1 LDAPRAC
8 LTAFD
13 TVLYDADGRDNGYQ
27 ELMLSIPHMLVVFV
41 IVLVVFGPQKLP
53 ELARSLGKLM
63 AEFRK
68 ASADFR
74 GAFEQEMRDMERQV
88 REVERKKAA
97 DAAAKAANE
106 EPVQVATFATPA
118 GVETPT
124 AEASSDSSG
133 GDASAGVASGD
144 SAAGTAADAFGE
156 PIDAR
161 VTEGAAELVVTPV
174 AEAVARTSPGSGPA
188 QTVTEGTNSNGAV
201 AEAESANTN
210 VNGSGG
216 GSRTAAGS
224 ATETGVET
232 TGETT
237 AHVFSIDVPHDQ
249 QPT

>member
-1 LDAPRAC
+1 LDAPRER

-13 TVLYDADGRDNGYQ
+13 TVLYDANSRHNGYQ

-74 GAFEQEMRDMERQV
+74 GAFEQEMKDMERQV

-106 EPVQVATFATPA
+106 APVQAATFATPA
-118 GVETPT
+118 GTETPAT
-124 AEASSDSSG
+124 EPGELWVGGGGASTTSA
-133 GDASAGVASGD
+133 GDATPASQV
-144 SAAGTAADAFGE
+144 ADAFGE

-161 VTEGAAELVVTPV
+161 VTEGTAELVVTPV
-174 AEAVARTSPGSGPA
+174 AESVARTSAGSTETTIEGANGAAA
-188 QTVTEGTNSNGAV
+188 QTEGV
-201 AEAESANTN
+201 NTD
-210 VNGSGG
+210 VSGG
-216 GSRTAAGS
+216 GSKTAR
-224 ATETGVET
+224 ETIAET
-232 TGETT
+232 KGH
-237 AHVFSIDVPHDQ
+237 AVSIDVPHDQ
-249 QPT
+249 QPA

>member
-1 LDAPRAC
+1 

-13 TVLYDADGRDNGYQ
+13 TVLYDADGRENGYQ

-74 GAFEQEMRDMERQV
+74 GAFEQEMKDMERQV

-97 DAAAKAANE
+97 DAASKAADE
-106 EPVQVATFATPA
+106 VPVQAATFATAA
-118 GVETPT
+118 GVSTT
-124 AEASSDSSG
+124 MTEAGELWVG
-133 GDASAGVASGD
+133 GAGEP
-144 SAAGTAADAFGE
+144 AAGASADAFGE

-161 VTEGAAELVVTPV
+161 VTEGTAELVVTPV
-174 AEAVARTSPGSGPA
+174 AEAVARTSAGSRPA
-188 QTVTEGTNSNGAV
+188 ETATEGTNGTVA

-210 VNGSGG
+210 VNGDGSG
-216 GSRTAAGS
+216 SKAAAES
-224 ATETGVET
+224 ATEMGAET
-232 TGETT
+232 TGETKG
-237 AHVFSIDVPHDQ
+237 HVVSIDVPHDQ
-249 QPT
+249 QPV